1 MHMYIYIYI
10 FIYGC
15 LFKYRI
21 SGGPLASKIWIPLL
35 SGCCFMPRSNLL
47 LLSRRIAQFGPWKT
61 SEYVQNIDSKGGKG
75 DTVVVKLVLHI

>member
-15 LFKYRI
+15 LFNRI

-47 LLSRRIAQFGPWKT
+47 LLSRRIAAKWQRCKALSLTLGFKRREREYSRGKT
-61 SEYVQNIDSKGGKG
+61 CTTS
-75 DTVVVKLVLHI
+75 